1 VTVIILAYLAALWWT
16 RRETAIADALFVNWA
31 VNQAAVLIY
40 VDNGSHMLVFITT
53 DFLTGLWLTLKMQG
67 KAARRAALFFLPM
80 IALNAGAYAAGGN
93 PPRWQE
99 ITLDALAWAQLLWVV
114 LETWGHGLLA
124 IFDNSGGGF
133 RHSISRAS
141 GFFRNE
147 K

>member
-1 VTVIILAYLAALWWT
+1 MTVIILAYLAALWWV

-31 VNQAAVLIY
+31 VNQFAVMIY
-40 VDNGSHMLVFITT
+40 ADNGSHLLVFITT
-53 DFLTGLWLTLKMQG
+53 DFLAGLWLTLKMQG

-114 LETWGHGLLA
+114 LEIWGHGLLA
-124 IFDNSGGGF
+124 FFNNTDGGT
-133 RHSISRAS
+133 RYPISRAS
-141 GFFRNE
+141 GFFRGE
-147 K
+147 E